1 MASPEKGAAAHGAV
15 IKNGEAGQG
24 STVNRP
30 GRLRVVHPD
39 VAAFLLS
46 FRRLRTKKQAAATP
60 PPVDEVEELPGER
73 ARYDCAF
80 EDEGAE
86 GQRGFAPPRLVWGKV
101 KNHPWWPGQV
111 FGPAD
116 ASELALEQP
125 RKSGATL
132 VAFFSDKT
140 FAWVD
145 LEELRSFR
153 GDFARLAGQRLMPTF
168 AAAVD
173 AALDEVTRRVGTGLS
188 CCCAAGSNA
197 VSKKQV
203 IDNAGVR
210 DGAYGA
216 VVDAAFTRDAFRGE
230 AFVGYISA
238 LAVAPLAGA
247 DRLDLAI
254 ATAQLEALN
263 RWRGSRNLTE
273 YTSHSGIEAKEAEP
287 ARGKRR
293 RGSRESATSGNVD
306 DALELENFEPSPQP
320 LSHQMFTKVGKLMNR
335 AAQQMS
341 QSPVIHRGAVA
352 DVDAPPATSLTMER
366 CTRAADES
374 PSLKKNGCLKDDPSL
389 AGLVLNFICPSA
401 VLPTGDLVKIF
412 SQFGAIMEAKTENSY
427 ALVMF
432 KKRADAQA
440 AFSGTSKISA
450 LSSSLISFRLTYSM
464 SASSIDPSERSL
476 NTDKD
481 HLAF

>member
-1 MASPEKGAAAHGAV
+1 MASPEKGAAAHGAA
-15 IKNGEAGQG
+15 IKNGGAGQG
-24 STVNRP
+24 STVSRP

-60 PPVDEVEELPGER
+60 SPVDEVEELPGER
-73 ARYDCAF
+73 VRYDCAF
-80 EDEGAE
+80 EDEGVE

-101 KNHPWWPGQV
+101 KSHPWWPGQV

-116 ASELALEQP
+116 ASELALQHP
-125 RKSGATL
+125 RKSSATL

-145 LEELRSFR
+145 LEELRPFR
-153 GDFARLAGQRLMPTF
+153 GDFACLAGQRPMPAF

-173 AALDEVTRRVGTGLS
+173 AALDEVTRRVGAGLS
-188 CCCAAGSNA
+188 CCCTAGSNA

-216 VVDAAFTRDAFRGE
+216 VVDAAFTRDAFRAE

-238 LAVAPLAGA
+238 LAVAPFAGA

-254 ATAQLEALN
+254 AKAQLEAIN
-263 RWRGSRNLTE
+263 RWRGPRNLTE

-293 RGSRESATSGNVD
+293 RGSRESATSGSVD

-320 LSHQMFTKVGKLMNR
+320 LSHQMFTKVGKLMSR

-341 QSPVIHRGAVA
+341 QSPVIHRGA
-352 DVDAPPATSLTMER
+352 DVDAPPSTSHTMAR
-366 CTRAADES
+366 CTRAADVS
-374 PSLKKNGCLKDDPSL
+374 PSLKKNGCLKDDLSL

-401 VLPTGDLVKIF
+401 VLPTCDLVKIF
-412 SQFGAIMEAKTENSY
+412 SQFGQIMEAKTENSY

-432 KKRADAQA
+432 KNRADAEA
-440 AFSGTSKISA
+440 AFSGTAKISA

-464 SASSIDPSERSL
+464 STSSIDPSERLL
-476 NTDKD
+476 NTHQD
-481 HLAF
+481 HLTF